1 MEIQDFNSF
10 KLFLQEDDLEKFVS
24 LEDDLPNVV
33 DGDKKKFMAE
43 HTYELIKKYE
53 EFTQKTRNGNQ
64 GKTAQYWMGYVDMLY
79 LCHEFSRSI
88 RTRDLDFYIYC
99 LQGTTALFS
108 TFKH

>member
-64 GKTAQYWMGYVDMLY
+64 GKTAQYWTGYVDMLY
-79 LCHEFSRSI
+79 LCHQFSRSI

-99 LQGTTALFS
+99 LQEITALFS